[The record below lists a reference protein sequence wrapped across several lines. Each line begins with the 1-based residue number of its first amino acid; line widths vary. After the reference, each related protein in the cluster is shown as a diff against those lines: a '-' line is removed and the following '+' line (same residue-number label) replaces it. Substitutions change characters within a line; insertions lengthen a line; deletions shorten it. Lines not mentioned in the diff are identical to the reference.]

1 MFKQRQ
7 TKEQSGKNTTL
18 TPSKTLPKKQGNSFI
33 DFQITLSTYKLDSQ
47 NKNYMYKIKTQVL
60 FFFFFWL
67 QKRLITRHARM

>member
-18 TPSKTLPKKQGNSFI
+18 TLSKTLPKKYSHSSF

-47 NKNYMYKIKTQVL
+47 NKNQIYKK
-60 FFFFFWL
+60 
-67 QKRLITRHARM
+67 